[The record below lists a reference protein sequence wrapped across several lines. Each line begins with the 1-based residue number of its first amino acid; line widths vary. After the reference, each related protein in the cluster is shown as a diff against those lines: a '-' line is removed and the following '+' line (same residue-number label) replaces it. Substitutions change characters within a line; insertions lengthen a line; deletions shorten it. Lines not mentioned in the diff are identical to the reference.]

1 MTTQEILIST
11 GEASGEMYAAQLA
24 TALRARANVHLF
36 GLGGER
42 LREAGVE
49 LVADRT
55 EISMVGLT
63 EIVRR
68 WPTAFRIN
76 RKLGDEAKRRRP
88 KLAILVDFPD
98 FNLWLA
104 RRIKPMG
111 VRIVYFI
118 SPQVWAWRR
127 NRVHLIRR
135 LVERVICIFP
145 FEEKFYRDAG
155 VPVDFVGHPL
165 VDSVRPTLSRQQ
177 FAAQHKLDA
186 SRPIIALLPGS
197 RESELRHNLPPML
210 EATELLRQSG
220 VDQFVLALAPEISP
234 CRVSGQLRWE
244 QTVRTVQGQTYDALA
259 TADAAIVSSG
269 TATVEAAL
277 LGTPMV
283 VVYRLSPATAFVL
296 RRMVHTPFI
305 SMVNLISGHRVVPEL
320 IQENFTAARVAEEV
334 RRLLDSPAAR
344 DEMQRGLREVR
355 QKLGPAGAIDRA
367 AGIIAGML

>member
-24 TALRARANVHLF
+24 TSLRSRADVHLF

-68 WPTAFRIN
+68 WTTAFRIN

-104 RRIKPMG
+104 RRIRPMG

-127 NRVHLIRR
+127 NRIHLIRR

-165 VDSVRPTLSRQQ
+165 VDSVKPTLSRQQ

-186 SRPIIALLPGS
+186 SRPIVALLPGS
-197 RESELRHNLPPML
+197 REAEIRHNLPPML

-220 VDQFVLALAPEISP
+220 VDQFVLALAPGVSA
-234 CRVSGQLRWE
+234 CQVSGQVRWE

-277 LGTPMV
+277 LGTPMI
-283 VVYRLSPATAFVL
+283 VVYRLSPTTAFVL
-296 RRMVHTPFI
+296 RRMVHAPFI
-305 SMVNLISGHRVVPEL
+305 SMVNLISGRRVVPEL
-320 IQENFTAARVAEEV
+320 IQENFTPARVAEEV
-334 RRLLDSPAAR
+334 RRLLDSPGAR

-355 QKLGPAGAIDRA
+355 ERLGPAGAIDRA